1 MNNASQLGSSLGQLK
16 ARAQRNAANSTVDK
30 MKDATEALG
39 DQSKGNESG
48 ESSFDK
54 ELKDA
59 AEKVEG
65 YMISFMVKQ
74 MRKTVKRTE
83 GLFDRGQ
90 AEKIF
95 QSRLDDKLSNE
106 MANSKDFGIAEAVYN
121 QFSAGQAR

>member
-1 MNNASQLGSSLGQLK
+1 MNGSSALGSLGQLK
-16 ARAQRNAANSTVDK
+16 TRAQQS
-30 MKDATEALG
+30 ATGNVAEKL
-39 DQSKGNESG
+39 QETSKSLNKETESSSDSK
-48 ESSFDK
+48 SSFDK

-83 GLFDRGQ
+83 GLFKRGQ

-95 QSRLDDKLSNE
+95 QSRLDDKLANN
-106 MANSKDFGIAEAVYN
+106 MAKSKDFGIAEAVYN
-121 QFSAGQAR
+121 QFSADNTR